1 MTHHSHL
8 THHGAMADHGR
19 LFQIGFQCLRAFR
32 GIDQITK
39 KVALIVQPH
48 MIGVEESARITAAHS
63 GLYHPISADTPP
75 VPLKNRGHKKL
86 PPALPLADFDTVA

>member
-1 MTHHSHL
+1 
-8 THHGAMADHGR
+8 
-19 LFQIGFQCLRAFR
+19 
-32 GIDQITK
+32 
-39 KVALIVQPH
+39 

-63 GLYHPISADTPP
+63 VLYHPISADTPP

>member
-1 MTHHSHL
+1 MVRFSI
-8 THHGAMADHGR
+8 
-19 LFQIGFQCLRAFR
+19 IGFQCFERFVKSTKF
-32 GIDQITK
+32 TK

>member
-1 MTHHSHL
+1 M
-8 THHGAMADHGR
+8 GATADHGPFFNNR
-19 LFQIGFQCLRAFR
+19 LPMLRAFR
-32 GIDQITK
+32 ETDQVTK